1 LINCLACII
10 VSHYV
15 SFKNG
20 LKIGSNMS
28 TGNQT
33 LSLQQ
38 VGDLTRRALSACGA
52 HGHQLDMAVQSVVDA
67 ECDGIRTVGL
77 NYLPLYCGH
86 LQVGKLN
93 KDANPTHEKI
103 APSAIRANA
112 NSGFAHAAYEKAEAD
127 FYALAKQQGIA
138 ALSIVDSYSAGVVGW
153 FVNRMANKGLIGLG
167 FANSPSAVAPAPGA
181 SAFFGTNPMAFGVPR
196 PGGEP
201 VVIADMATS
210 QVALVTVKKHAA
222 EGIPVPLGWGYDKEG
237 NNTTDANAIINGG
250 ALAHAGGFKGLLL
263 GMLVDL
269 LAGILSGPNCSFQ
282 APVFKNNTGGEPK
295 VGQFFIAISPGTFA
309 PGGDAAYADRLET
322 MLTALLSE
330 PGVRLPGSD
339 RYKFKLQAK
348 KNGVEVPR
356 ELIDKLEAF
365 AVS

>member
-1 LINCLACII
+1 MT
-10 VSHYV
+10 S
-15 SFKNG
+15 
-20 LKIGSNMS
+20 
-28 TGNQT
+28 QT

-38 VGDLTRRALSACGA
+38 VEDLTRRALAACGA

-93 KDANPTHEKI
+93 KDANPSHELI
-103 APSAIRANA
+103 APSAIRSNA
-112 NSGFAHAAYEKAEAD
+112 QSGFAHAAYEEAEVD
-127 FYALAKQQGIA
+127 FYALAKKQGIA
-138 ALSIVDSYSAGVVGW
+138 GLSIVDSYSAGVVGW
-153 FVNRMANKGLIGLG
+153 FVNRMANSGLIGLG

-181 SAFFGTNPMAFGVPR
+181 SPFFGTNPMAFGVPR
-196 PGGEP
+196 DGKLPI
-201 VVIADMATS
+201 IADMATS

-222 EGIPVPLGWGYDKEG
+222 EGKPVPLGWGYDKDG
-237 NNTTDANAIINGG
+237 NETTDASAIIDGG
-250 ALAHAGGFKGLLL
+250 ALAHAGGFKGMLL

-269 LAGILSGPNCSFQ
+269 LGGILSGPNCSFQ

-309 PGGDAAYADRLET
+309 PGGDAAYAQRLEI
-322 MLTALLSE
+322 MLEALLNE
-330 PGVRLPGSD
+330 PGVRLPGAD
-339 RYKFKLQAK
+339 RHNFKASAE
-348 KNGVEVPR
+348 KNGVEVPQ

-365 AVS
+365 AAG